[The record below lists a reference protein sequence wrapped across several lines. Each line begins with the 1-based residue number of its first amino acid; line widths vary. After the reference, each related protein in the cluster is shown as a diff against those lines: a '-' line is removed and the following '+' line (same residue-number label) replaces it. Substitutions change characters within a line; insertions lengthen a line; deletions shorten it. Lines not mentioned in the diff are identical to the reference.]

1 MNFLVKSASSFQLLF
16 ARSLARR
23 AVFHDRQGTRRYKL
37 NPVRIASEGRAE
49 VTEVQKSDGVAKDS
63 LRHQQRPTQGNTL
76 TIEPMM
82 EVDFLPFYVMFMFE
96 VWSNRILHH
105 KGSYSVILMLLNR
118 DLSDYRRKS
127 NKNHTYKYVIQIPV

>member
-23 AVFHDRQGTRRYKL
+23 TVFHDRQGTRRYKL

-82 EVDFLPFYVMFMFE
+82 EVDFLPIYVMFMFE
-96 VWSNRILHH
+96 VWSNGILHH

-127 NKNHTYKYVIQIPV
+127 NKNHTYKYVIPIPV